1 MTASPFAAGPTASLA
16 HRQWNRRAPAPVQA
30 PRPTG
35 DGGLPRAPPPSS
47 SRQVFIA
54 QMLQAD
60 VRQGPPRP
68 TGRSAAARGEEIF
81 RGQLLDQYGRMI
93 ATNGGLGISDALT
106 RDIMSLQEV

>member
-1 MTASPFAAGPTASLA
+1 MTASHFAAGPTASLA
-16 HRQWNRRAPAPVQA
+16 TAMESARAAPVRA

-35 DGGLPRAPPPSS
+35 DEAAARAAAE
-47 SRQVFIA
+47 QFEAVFIA
-54 QMLQAD
+54 QMLQPMFAGLSTD
-60 VRQGPPRP
+60 GPF
-68 TGRSAAARGEEIF
+68 GGGRGEEIF